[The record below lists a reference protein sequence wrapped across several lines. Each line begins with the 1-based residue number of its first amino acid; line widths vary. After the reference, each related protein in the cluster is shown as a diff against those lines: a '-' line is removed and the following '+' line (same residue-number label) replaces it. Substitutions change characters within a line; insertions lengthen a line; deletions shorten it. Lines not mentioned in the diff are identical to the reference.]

1 MITVNILKTIY
12 HGGSKLSDV
21 IEKILKVLLVIL
33 AFGCAF
39 DLLLQ
44 VLYRF
49 VLVHFVN
56 FSLTWTNEIAQDFIV
71 WMTYLAVGVCYK
83 NNSMAAV
90 NLVYDKL
97 KPIPKLIL
105 YLLTRAVVLIFLY
118 FGLKYSWASIVS
130 VKNWTSPSLHLPGWI
145 LYGAPFLGC
154 ILITFEV
161 AVDILGV
168 LCGEL
173 VPFVCRQPEE
183 EEEEMSDEEKRV
195 LAAMQRE
202 LNAAHQTAEEEG

>member
-1 MITVNILKTIY
+1 MNVLKTLY
-12 HGGSKLSDV
+12 HGGSKLSDMT
-21 IEKILKVLLVIL
+21 EKVLKVILVAL

-49 VLVHFVN
+49 VLVHFVS

-71 WMTYLAVGVCYK
+71 WMTYLAVGICYK

-90 NLVYDKL
+90 NLIYDRL
-97 KPIPKLIL
+97 KPFPKFLL
-105 YLLTRAVVLIFLY
+105 YLLTRVVVLVFLY
-118 FGLKYSWASIVS
+118 FGLKYSWASILSVS
-130 VKNWTSPSLHLPGWI
+130 NWTSPSLHLPGWI

-161 AVDILGV
+161 IVDILGV

-173 VPFVCRQPEE
+173 VPFVCRQPVA
-183 EEEEMSDEEKRV
+183 EEEEMSEEEKRE
-195 LAAMQRE
+195 LDAMQQE
-202 LNAAHQTAEEEG
+202 LSAGSQPEKKEG

>member
-1 MITVNILKTIY
+1 MNVLKTIY
-12 HGGSKLSDV
+12 RRGSKLSDM
-21 IEKILKVLLVIL
+21 IEQVLKAILVFL

-49 VLVHFVN
+49 VLVHFVS

-71 WMTYLAVGVCYK
+71 WMTYLAVGICYK

-97 KPIPKLIL
+97 KPLPKFLL
-105 YLLTRAVVLIFLY
+105 YLLTRGVVFIFLY
-118 FGLKYSWASIVS
+118 FGIEYSWASILS

-154 ILITFEV
+154 VLIAFEV
-161 AVDILGV
+161 VVDVLGV

-173 VPFVCRQPEE
+173 VPFVCRQPEVEAETISSE
-183 EEEEMSDEEKRV
+183 ERRV

-202 LNAAHQTAEEEG
+202 LSVENQTGEKEG

>member
-1 MITVNILKTIY
+1 MNVLKTIY
-12 HGGSKLSDV
+12 HGGSKLSDI
-21 IEKILKVLLVIL
+21 IEQVLKVILVFL

-49 VLVHFVN
+49 VLVHFVS

-71 WMTYLAVGVCYK
+71 WMTYLAVGICYK

-97 KPIPKLIL
+97 KPLPKFIL
-105 YLLTRAVVLIFLY
+105 YLLTRAVVFIFLY
-118 FGLKYSWASIVS
+118 FGIKYSWASILS

-154 ILITFEV
+154 VLITFEV
-161 AVDILGV
+161 VVDVLGV

-173 VPFVCRQPEE
+173 VPFVCRQPEAEAE
-183 EEEEMSDEEKRV
+183 EISSEERRV

-202 LNAAHQTAEEEG
+202 LSAEKQTGEKEG

>member
-1 MITVNILKTIY
+1 MNVLKTIY
-12 HGGSKLSDV
+12 RGGSKLSDM
-21 IEKILKVLLVIL
+21 IEQVLKAILVFL

-49 VLVHFVN
+49 VLVHFVS

-71 WMTYLAVGVCYK
+71 WMTYLAVGICYK

-97 KPIPKLIL
+97 F
-105 YLLTRAVVLIFLY
+105 IFLY
-118 FGLKYSWASIVS
+118 FGIKYSWASILS

-154 ILITFEV
+154 VLIAFEV
-161 AVDILGV
+161 VVDVLGV

-173 VPFVCRQPEE
+173 VPFVCRQPEVETETISSE
-183 EEEEMSDEEKRV
+183 ERRV

-202 LNAAHQTAEEEG
+202 LSVENQTGEKEG

>member
-1 MITVNILKTIY
+1 MNVLKTIY
-12 HGGSKLSDV
+12 RRGSKLSDM
-21 IEKILKVLLVIL
+21 IEQVMKAILVFL

-49 VLVHFVN
+49 VLVHFVS

-71 WMTYLAVGVCYK
+71 WMTYLAVGICYK

-97 KPIPKLIL
+97 KPLPKFLL
-105 YLLTRAVVLIFLY
+105 YLLTRGVVFIFLY
-118 FGLKYSWASIVS
+118 FGIKYSWASILS

-154 ILITFEV
+154 VLIAFEV
-161 AVDILGV
+161 VVDVLGV

-173 VPFVCRQPEE
+173 VPFVCRQPEVEAETISSE
-183 EEEEMSDEEKRV
+183 ERRV

-202 LNAAHQTAEEEG
+202 LSVENQTGEKEG

>member
-1 MITVNILKTIY
+1 MNVLKTIY
-12 HGGSKLSDV
+12 RGGSKLSDM
-21 IEKILKVLLVIL
+21 IEQVLKVILVFL

-49 VLVHFVN
+49 VLVHFVS

-71 WMTYLAVGVCYK
+71 WMTYLAVGICYK

-97 KPIPKLIL
+97 KPLPKFLL
-105 YLLTRAVVLIFLY
+105 YLLTRGVVFIFLY
-118 FGLKYSWASIVS
+118 FGIKYSWASILS

-154 ILITFEV
+154 VLIAFEV
-161 AVDILGV
+161 VVDVLGV
-168 LCGEL
+168 LCGEM
-173 VPFVCRQPEE
+173 VPFVCRQPEVEAETISSE
-183 EEEEMSDEEKRV
+183 ERRV

-202 LNAAHQTAEEEG
+202 LSVENQTGERKP

>member
-1 MITVNILKTIY
+1 MNVLKTIY
-12 HGGSKLSDV
+12 RRGSKLSDM
-21 IEKILKVLLVIL
+21 IEQVLKAILVFL

-49 VLVHFVN
+49 VLVHFVS

-71 WMTYLAVGVCYK
+71 WMTYLAVGICYK

-90 NLVYDKL
+90 TLVYDKL
-97 KPIPKLIL
+97 KPLPKFLL
-105 YLLTRAVVLIFLY
+105 YLLTRGVVFIFLY
-118 FGLKYSWASIVS
+118 FGIKYSWASILS

-154 ILITFEV
+154 VLIAFEV
-161 AVDILGV
+161 VVDVLGV

-173 VPFVCRQPEE
+173 VPFVCRQPEVEAETISSE
-183 EEEEMSDEEKRV
+183 ERRV

-202 LNAAHQTAEEEG
+202 LSVENQTGEKEG

>member
-1 MITVNILKTIY
+1 MNVLKTIY
-12 HGGSKLSDV
+12 RGGSKLSDM
-21 IEKILKVLLVIL
+21 IEQVLKVILVFL

-49 VLVHFVN
+49 VLVHFVS

-71 WMTYLAVGVCYK
+71 WMTYLAVGICYK

-97 KPIPKLIL
+97 KPLPKFLL
-105 YLLTRAVVLIFLY
+105 YLLTRGVVFIFLY
-118 FGLKYSWASIVS
+118 FGIKYSWASILS

-154 ILITFEV
+154 VLIAFEV
-161 AVDILGV
+161 VVDVLGV

-173 VPFVCRQPEE
+173 VPFVCRQPEVEAETISSE
-183 EEEEMSDEEKRV
+183 ERRV

-202 LNAAHQTAEEEG
+202 LSAENQTGEKEG